1 MERSIYRG
9 DWTSETSHLIGWSS
23 DISLATQINDEAAT
37 ACDDSMEFSEPK
49 QIYSQLQFSELGVP
63 SSIWGQDLL

>member
-9 DWTSETSHLIGWSS
+9 DWASETSHLIGWSS
-23 DISLATQINDEAAT
+23 DFSLATQINDDAAT

-49 QIYSQLQFSELGVP
+49 QIYSQLHFSELGVP